1 MNIWSVVLIVLTIL
15 NFLGIY
21 ATYNNVQKLAQ
32 LLGMQ
37 SLMSIAKQLDIDVNV
52 AGSPKDLAKQIED
65 EMKNRG
71 GM

>member
-1 MNIWSVVLIVLTIL
+1 MNIWSVLLIVLTIL

>member
-1 MNIWSVVLIVLTIL
+1 MNIWSVLLIVLTIL

-37 SLMSIAKQLDIDVNV
+37 SLMSIAEQLDIDINV
-52 AGSPKDLAKQIED
+52 ADSPAALAKQIED

>member
-1 MNIWSVVLIVLTIL
+1 MNIWSVLLIVLTIL

-52 AGSPKDLAKQIED
+52 AGSPKDLAKRIED

>member
-1 MNIWSVVLIVLTIL
+1 MNIWSVLLIVLTIL

-52 AGSPKDLAKQIED
+52 AGSPKDLAKKIED

>member
-1 MNIWSVVLIVLTIL
+1 MNIWSVVFIVLTIL
-15 NFLGIY
+15 NFMGIY

-37 SLMSIAKQLDIDVNV
+37 SLMSIAKQLDIDIDA
-52 AGSPKDLAKQIED
+52 AGSPKALAKQIED

>member
-52 AGSPKDLAKQIED
+52 AASPAALAKQIED
-65 EMKNRG
+65 KMKNRG

>member
-1 MNIWSVVLIVLTIL
+1 MNIWTILLIVLTIL

-37 SLMSIAKQLDIDVNV
+37 SLMSIAKQLDIDINV
-52 AGSPKDLAKQIED
+52 ADSPAALAKQIED